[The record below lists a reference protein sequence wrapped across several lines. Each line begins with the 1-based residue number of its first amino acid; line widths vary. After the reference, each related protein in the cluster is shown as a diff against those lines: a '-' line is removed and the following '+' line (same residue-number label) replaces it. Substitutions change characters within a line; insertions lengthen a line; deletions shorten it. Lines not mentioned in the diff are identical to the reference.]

1 MNKAINHRLSVRIGL
16 VCLCLAS
23 MAVWAQ
29 VNPRVGTVLGSS
41 ELATLR
47 TQAQVSTG
55 GQKVRVLSSA
65 TPQVQSSG
73 GASNT
78 VTLVVNE
85 DGVIGQSENVV
96 VISRIPVSQVQTLA
110 AKWVA
115 QAVSVQYYDHMDM
128 TLLRF
133 GNFSEAAAARTAIER
148 ALPEAGV
155 SLPIQYTPRKAN

>member
-23 MAVWAQ
+23 MAALAQ

-47 TQAQVSTG
+47 TQSPVSVG
-55 GQKVRVLSSA
+55 GQQVRVLGSA
-65 TPQVQSSG
+65 SPQVQSAG
-73 GASNT
+73 GVGT
-78 VTLVVNE
+78 PITLVVNE
-85 DGVIGQSENVV
+85 DGVIGQSENIV
-96 VISRIPVSQVQTLA
+96 VISRVPVGQVQTRA
-110 AKWVA
+110 ARWVA
-115 QAVSVQYYDHMDM
+115 QATSVQYYDHMDM

-133 GNFSEAAAARTAIER
+133 ASFSEAAAARTAIER

-155 SLPIQYTPRKAN
+155 ALPIQYTPRKAN